1 MRMSKELFSN
11 EADFHYLIALQCLAD
26 SEKPL
31 GSWIMKEKMENLGDS
46 ISLASVGRLLKE
58 LDGLG
63 WTELVSSQGR
73 ILTLKGQ
80 RQLEGMQSDVERL
93 KIEAEMKKATDPENA
108 QDIIDLLNVRV
119 IIESEVIKSVI
130 ENATDDEIGLLEESV
145 KQHKQCVSIG
155 EDSELLPINFHQVL
169 CTLSCNRF
177 LNSVLKLLIHEELRL
192 EEKFPEIATKLRD
205 AHHLVEHELI
215 LEAVKARDVEKAV
228 LLTKDHIQKLIQSV
242 IN

>member
-1 MRMSKELFSN
+1 MKMSKELFSN
-11 EADFHYLIALQCLAD
+11 ESDFHYLIALQCLSD

-31 GSWIMKEKMENLGDS
+31 GSWIMKEKMESLGDS

-73 ILTLKGQ
+73 ILTAKGQ
-80 RQLEGMQSDVERL
+80 RQLEALQIDVERL
-93 KIEAEMKKATDPENA
+93 KIEAEMKEATDPENA

-130 ENATDDEIGLLEESV
+130 ENASDEEIGRLEDSV
-145 KQHKQCVSIG
+145 KRHKQCVSMG
-155 EDSELLPINFHQVL
+155 EDTELLPINFHQVL

-215 LEAVKARDVEKAV
+215 LEAVKSRDVERAI
-228 LLTKDHIQKLIQSV
+228 LLTKSHIQKLIQSV
-242 IN
+242 TN

>member
-1 MRMSKELFSN
+1 MSKELFSN
-11 EADFHYLIALQCLAD
+11 EADFHYLNALQCLSD

-31 GSWIMKEKMENLGDS
+31 GSWIMKEKMQNLGDS

-63 WTELVSSQGR
+63 WTELISSQGR
-73 ILTLKGQ
+73 ILTVKGQ

-130 ENATDDEIGLLEESV
+130 EYASDEEIGLLEESV

-192 EEKFPEIATKLRD
+192 EAKFPDIATKLRD
-205 AHHLVEHELI
+205 AHHIVEHELI

>member
-1 MRMSKELFSN
+1 MKMSKELFSN
-11 EADFHYLIALQCLAD
+11 EADFHYLNALQCLSD

-31 GSWIMKEKMENLGDS
+31 GSWIMKEKMQNLGDS

-63 WTELVSSQGR
+63 WTELISSQGR
-73 ILTLKGQ
+73 ILTVKGQ

-130 ENATDDEIGLLEESV
+130 EYASDEEIGLLEESV

-192 EEKFPEIATKLRD
+192 EAKFPDIATKLRD
-205 AHHLVEHELI
+205 AHHIVEHELI

>member
-1 MRMSKELFSN
+1 
-11 EADFHYLIALQCLAD
+11 
-26 SEKPL
+26 
-31 GSWIMKEKMENLGDS
+31 MKEKMESLGDS

-73 ILTLKGQ
+73 ILTAKGQ
-80 RQLEGMQSDVERL
+80 RQLEALQIDVERL
-93 KIEAEMKKATDPENA
+93 KIEAEMKEATDPENA

-130 ENATDDEIGLLEESV
+130 ENASDEEIGRLEDSV
-145 KQHKQCVSIG
+145 KRHKQCVSMG
-155 EDSELLPINFHQVL
+155 EDTELLPINFHQVL

-205 AHHLVEHELI
+205 AHHLVEHELNRPKRLAWFTDVICNCSCIDSPSHLARFI
-215 LEAVKARDVEKAV
+215 LALFIVTILPASEPVDVNV
-228 LLTKDHIQKLIQSV
+228 HFSSLTVTFCPPKS
-242 IN
+242 